1 MILRDHDTEYRKLL
15 EFVAENG
22 VGGMTEAF
30 SRLLNEAMLIQRQ
43 DYLNAQP
50 YERTDER
57 KDLANGFKS
66 RTITTRAG
74 SVKVNIPQVRNGGF
88 YPSSLEKGERS
99 ERALMLTLAEMYI
112 QGVST
117 RKVRA
122 VMEQLCGTSVSSTQV
137 SRATALLDEDLQK
150 WRERELEHTYPYVF
164 FDARYESIRQDGRV
178 VDMSVLIASGIRSDG
193 IREIIGVSVSCSEA
207 EIHWRTFFESLQK
220 RGLKGVKLI
229 ISDAHSGL
237 KAARKTVFP
246 GIPWQRCQFHLQQ
259 NAQAYVTTKS
269 RREEVAK
276 AIRKIFDCDTK
287 TDAEARLKETVE
299 TYAKSMPELA
309 KWMEENLPEGFTVF
323 DFPENIRKKL
333 RTSNLLERVNQ
344 ELKRRSKVVGIFPN
358 PESCL
363 RLMSALLIE
372 ISEGWLT
379 GKKYLNDEKDSS

>member
-1 MILRDHDTEYRKLL
+1 M
-15 EFVAENG
+15 
-22 VGGMTEAF
+22 
-30 SRLLNEAMLIQRQ
+30 
-43 DYLNAQP
+43 
-50 YERTDER
+50 
-57 KDLANGFKS
+57 
-66 RTITTRAG
+66 
-74 SVKVNIPQVRNGGF
+74 
-88 YPSSLEKGERS
+88 
-99 ERALMLTLAEMYI
+99 
-112 QGVST
+112 
-117 RKVRA
+117 
-122 VMEQLCGTSVSSTQV
+122 
-137 SRATALLDEDLQK
+137 
-150 WRERELEHTYPYVF
+150 
-164 FDARYESIRQDGRV
+164 
-178 VDMSVLIASGIRSDG
+178 
-193 IREIIGVSVSCSEA
+193 
-207 EIHWRTFFESLQK
+207 
-220 RGLKGVKLI
+220 
-229 ISDAHSGL
+229 
-237 KAARKTVFP
+237 FP

-372 ISEGWLT
+372 IR
-379 GKKYLNDEKDSS
+379 NNFV